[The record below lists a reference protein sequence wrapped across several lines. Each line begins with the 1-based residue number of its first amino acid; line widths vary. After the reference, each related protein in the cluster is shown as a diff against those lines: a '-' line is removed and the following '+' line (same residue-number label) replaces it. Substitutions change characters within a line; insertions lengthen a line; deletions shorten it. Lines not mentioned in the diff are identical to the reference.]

1 MPEIPIAWRNNY
13 GAPDCCCLQRIL
25 IRWRK
30 VGESAMPCS
39 ILLADFNLFTQK
51 KGGMRSGKS
60 DGGRGNK
67 ENERGRERE
76 RGTRGE
82 SGL

>member
-1 MPEIPIAWRNNY
+1 MGRERVRAIPCA
-13 GAPDCCCLQRIL
+13 
-25 IRWRK
+25 
-30 VGESAMPCS
+30 

-67 ENERGRERE
+67 EKERGRERE
-76 RGTRGE
+76 GRVVNRDFDFGRGE
-82 SGL
+82 RGRRKGRRRSYAQWRRN

>member
-1 MPEIPIAWRNNY
+1 MGP
-13 GAPDCCCLQRIL
+13 GCCCLQRIL

-30 VGESAMPCS
+30 VLERERVRAIPSS

-67 ENERGRERE
+67 EKERGRERE
-76 RGTRGE
+76 RERDAW
-82 SGL
+82 